1 MKNKIIEIYKYFLP
15 SAFRKYK
22 GYFFMRLGH
31 LLVNSV
37 WPFVQILAMPLVI
50 GELLGDRDVSKIMK
64 YVLFIIFAN
73 FTLGIL
79 NGIFN
84 NMIERYTTKFDNYYK
99 SVMSEHIMELD
110 FQLTEDKKAL
120 DQIEL
125 ARTGMSW
132 YSGGLN
138 GIVEPIFNMAS
149 AVLTLIG
156 VTVIIVMNSPWLL
169 VLIVA
174 ILAFTAYVNA
184 KRNVIEQKFFAE
196 LSKENRISGYMGWH
210 LTNFKY
216 GKDIRLY
223 GAKDMM
229 ISKWNYHQGIIMDNW
244 GKMGTKQLPL
254 ELLMALF
261 DVARDFGTYFYI
273 GVLAILGKISIATAT
288 QLFTSAGTFYNS
300 MRSLVV
306 GYQELCKRANYAYE
320 YVKFMEYPAVMKKG
334 DKPIAVKQTGNAG
347 RNVGD
352 VSEHCFEFKDVH
364 FSYPGSDVAVLKG
377 VNLTLHPGEHL
388 AVVGLNGAG
397 KTTLVKL
404 LCRLYEPTQ
413 GEILL
418 DGVNICEYDYEQ
430 YMEMF
435 APVFQDFQLFAF
447 TMKENLVMGRD
458 EDETAESKAV
468 TEDKTYTA
476 GDEVAASRTAA
487 KKVTGENDK
496 KVWEVLKKAGLEEK
510 INSLP
515 NGIDTVVYKHFDGEG
530 IEPSGGE
537 QQKLAIARALYKD
550 APVVILDEP
559 TAALDPMA
567 EYEIY
572 RQFEELVKGKIA
584 IYISHRLSSCQFCD
598 RIAVFSDGVVK
609 EYGTHDELLS
619 LEGGLY
625 AEMFGAQAQYYYG

>member
-1 MKNKIIEIYKYFLP
+1 MSKANKTKTQTESKEPKKNVILEVYKYFLP

-22 GYFFMRLGH
+22 GYFAMRVG
-31 LLVNSV
+31 LLVADTV
-37 WPFVQILAMPLVI
+37 WPFVSILVMPIVI
-50 GELLGDRDVSKIMK
+50 DELLGGRNITKIMNCII
-64 YVLFIIFAN
+64 FIILSDWV
-73 FTLGIL
+73 LGIL
-79 NGIFN
+79 SGTFRNV
-84 NMIERYTTKFDNYYK
+84 IERYTTKFDNYYK
-99 SVMSEHIMELD
+99 TVLSKRIVELD

-125 ARTGMSW
+125 AKTGMSW

-138 GIVEPIFNMAS
+138 GIVEPLFNMTS
-149 AVLTLIG
+149 AMLRLVGVAAIILTNAPFLLVVILGVLT
-156 VTVIIVMNSPWLL
+156 
-169 VLIVA
+169 
-174 ILAFTAYVNA
+174 FTALVNG
-184 KRNVIEQKFFAE
+184 KRNKIEQHFFAG
-196 LSKENRISGYMGWH
+196 LSKENRIIGYMGWH

-223 GAKDMM
+223 DAKDMM
-229 ISKWNYHQGIIMDNW
+229 VEKWNHHQGITTKQW
-244 GKMGTKQLPL
+244 SEMGAKQLPL
-254 ELLMALF
+254 ELLMVLS
-261 DVARDFGTYFYI
+261 DVVRDFGTYLYV
-273 GVLAILGKISIATAT
+273 GALAIFGKISIATTT
-288 QLFTSAGTFYNS
+288 QLFNAAGTFYGS
-300 MRSLVV
+300 SRALVI

-320 YVKFMEYPAVMKKG
+320 FVKFMDYPAVMHKG
-334 DKPIAVKQTGNAG
+334 DRPILGEG
-347 RNVGD
+347 
-352 VSEHCFEFKDVH
+352 EHTFELKDVH

-397 KTTLVKL
+397 KTTLIKL
-404 LCRLYEPTQ
+404 LCRLYEPTG

-418 DGVNICEYDYEQ
+418 DGVNINEYDYEQ

-447 TMKENLVMGRD
+447 SMRENLTIGREKD
-458 EDETAESKAV
+458 DM
-468 TEDKTYTA
+468 D
-476 GDEVAASRTAA
+476 GVA
-487 KKVTGENDK
+487 D
-496 KVWEVLKKAGLEEK
+496 VLKKAGLADK
-510 INSLP
+510 ISSLP
-515 NGIDTVVYKHFDGEG
+515 NGVETIVYKHFDKEG

-598 RIAVFSDGVVK
+598 RIAVFSEGVIK
-609 EYGTHDELLS
+609 EYGTHEELLKI
-619 LEGGLY
+619 EDGLY